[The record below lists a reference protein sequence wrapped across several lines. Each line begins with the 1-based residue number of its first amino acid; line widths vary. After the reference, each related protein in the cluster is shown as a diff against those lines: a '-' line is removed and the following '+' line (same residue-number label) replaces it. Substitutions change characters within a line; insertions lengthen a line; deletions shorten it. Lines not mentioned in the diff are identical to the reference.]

1 VKPTESQ
8 RLALRTSLVEVIG
21 ESNATVLME
30 AMPPIDYDNLATRQD
45 LALTAAALTNK
56 IDAMRNDVDA
66 RFGQVDGRLGQVD
79 ARFDQID
86 ARFEQVDARFSRIDA
101 RFDQIDARF
110 EQVDARF
117 VAITAELRGE
127 MAELRGGLRSEM
139 ASMARLLVATQVASM
154 VGVVGLVLGFG

>member
-1 VKPTESQ
+1 MKPTEAQ
-8 RLALRTSLVEVIG
+8 RLALRTSLVDVIG

-45 LALTAAALTNK
+45 LALTAAALTNQT
-56 IDAMRNDVDA
+56 DALRYDFDA
-66 RFGQVDGRLGQVD
+66 RFGQIDARFARVD
-79 ARFDQID
+79 ARFD
-86 ARFEQVDARFSRIDA
+86 
-101 RFDQIDARF
+101 
-110 EQVDARF
+110 QVDARF
-117 VAITAELRGE
+117 VAITAELRGEMAELRGELRGE